1 MSFTSPLFYVA
12 LVPAVAALYWLPGR
26 WRAIYLLALSYAFY
40 ALSSR
45 VYLVL
50 LIVASASVYALGV
63 AIAKSGSER
72 AKQAYMAAGVAA
84 VVAVIAAFKAAGAW
98 RGLLLPL
105 GVSFYSFKLVSYLIE
120 VYWDDEA
127 VERDPVVFFL
137 FPAFFPQIVSG
148 PIQRPEPFFAQMR
161 DVMGRT
167 LNADQVEMGFRFILG
182 GLMMKT
188 LVGDRLADFI
198 ELIDKSHADYSYS
211 IMLTTVAC
219 YMLQLYADFSG
230 YTNIALGVGKLFGVE
245 GPPNFNAPFAAV
257 NIQEMWRRW
266 HMSLTLWLTDYLF
279 TPLSMSLRDYGQ
291 AGLIGAICLNMIIIG
306 VWHGF
311 TLNYLIFGMLHAV
324 FLSVTVL
331 ILGERARRKRAA
343 AGKAKGPQ
351 SPRWGPQGGSSH
363 RPRSR
368 VDLCSDELLADLFSF
383 PDVWRGHFHARAGHR
398 SHAERADRMV
408 RHAGLSHHSR
418 LDLHGRCALCRHRRA
433 RLRGASEIGQR
444 GRSAVAAIWRLPV
457 PNQRPIDSGNRTF
470 HLWSILTGSIAR
482 RTALADP

>member
-1 MSFTSPLFYVA
+1 MSFTSPLIYVA
-12 LVPAVAALYWLPGR
+12 LVPAVTVFYLLPGR

-45 VYLVL
+45 IYLLL
-50 LIVASASVYALGV
+50 LIIASAAVYALGL
-63 AIAKSGSER
+63 AIAKSSSER

-84 VVAVIAAFKAAGAW
+84 VVAVIVAFKAAGAW

-105 GVSFYSFKLVSYLIE
+105 GVSYYSFKLISYLIE

-161 DVMGRT
+161 DIMARRID
-167 LNADQVEMGFRFILG
+167 ADQVETGIRFILG
-182 GLMMKT
+182 GLMLKM
-188 LVGDRLADFI
+188 LVGDRLAGFI
-198 ELIDKSHADYSYS
+198 DIVDRSHADYSYWV
-211 IMLTTVAC
+211 MLTTVAC
-219 YMLQLYADFSG
+219 YTLQLYADFAG
-230 YTNIALGVGKLFGVE
+230 YTNIALGIGKLFGVE

-306 VWHGF
+306 LWHGF
-311 TLNYLIFGMLHAV
+311 TLNYLIFGILHAI

-331 ILGERARRKRAA
+331 ILGERVRRKRAA
-343 AGKAKGPQ
+343 GKAQAKQ
-351 SPRWGPQGGSSH
+351 SPGWGP
-363 RPRSR
+363 PA
-368 VDLCSDELLADLFSF
+368 LLLSVLGAALTFALMSFSQIF
-383 PDVWRGHFHARAGHR
+383 FH
-398 SHAERADRMV
+398 
-408 RHAGLSHHSR
+408 
-418 LDLHGRCALCRHRRA
+418 
-433 RLRGASEIGQR
+433 SETFGE
-444 GRSAVAAIWRLPV
+444 AV
-457 PNQRPIDSGNRTF
+457 
-470 HLWSILTGSIAR
+470 SILAQVVGVAPSGPTGWSDMPAYLSVPAWICMAIALYVGAGTPGVRVLSRPVGRIAPQWLQYGVCLSLLMLLSTTGSGRFIYGQF
-482 RTALADP
+482 